1 MIFSTLFPTC
11 KVPTFPKK
19 NAQVR
24 SYKFK
29 NSSKIEC
36 TFDAVG
42 FTKGLGATCSWIY
55 NFFLPI
61 FGGGA
66 VFLSSFFYMIMVVC
80 ICQSPI
86 NHLFLARGFVIEKF
100 SKVFI
105 NLEKS
110 VIIKGVTHAVTLMDT
125 EPFFNGG
132 LSPHSM
138 PPMCMVVA
146 TARLR
151 SGSRLRLGATVPGLA
166 LPMRTANLPLLH
178 QRHRLRLPIVSP
190 RRATAAPRLA
200 CPSTGAQTF
209 GVVAVMSC
217 ASALSVAHMSRT
229 SAGFPLTL
237 SWASI
242 PWSSVPLFKAALI
255 APLKLGH
262 TLTLALMAHPLRRRS
277 HIRRLSGLQPYMWRW
292 MGSPFVGRSW
302 KRLTLGRRV
311 VVREVARI
319 GWIVAVDPWCGV
331 VRGSRRPSPVRH
343 RFPRSLTTWTLV
355 TSQLGVGWSR
365 SQVGW
370 VAVVVGI
377 AGWLETTRDP
387 RMCKVTI
394 SGGGKL
400 YNATLVRCR
409 VISGPQVTFAHF
421 RKSALG
427 F

>member
-1 MIFSTLFPTC
+1 
-11 KVPTFPKK
+11 
-19 NAQVR
+19 
-24 SYKFK
+24 
-29 NSSKIEC
+29 
-36 TFDAVG
+36 
-42 FTKGLGATCSWIY
+42 
-55 NFFLPI
+55 
-61 FGGGA
+61 
-66 VFLSSFFYMIMVVC
+66 MIMLVC

-125 EPFFNGG
+125 EPLFNGG

-166 LPMRTANLPLLH
+166 LPMRTAHLPLLH
-178 QRHRLRLPIVSP
+178 QRHRLRLPILSP
-190 RRATAAPRLA
+190 RSPTAAPRLA
-200 CPSTGAQTF
+200 CPSTRAQTF

-229 SAGFPLTL
+229 SARVPLTL
-237 SWASI
+237 SWASV

-262 TLTLALMAHPLRRRS
+262 TLTLALMAHPLRHRS
-277 HIRRLSGLQPYMWRW
+277 NIRRLSGLQPYMWRW

-302 KRLTLGRRV
+302 ERLTLGRPV

-319 GWIVAVDPWCGV
+319 GWIVALDRWGGV
-331 VRGSRRPSPVRH
+331 VRGSRRPSAVRH
-343 RFPRSLTTWTLV
+343 WFPRSLTTRTLV

-365 SQVGW
+365 SKVSW
-370 VAVVVGI
+370 VAMVVGI